1 MAPVSCSNSAVHDS
15 FFKHHLLLCW
25 CSGLGLECIVCVS
38 VWWNSSCSLRLI
50 SNPIF
55 SLRPSLLPTIGYDI
69 SLWPL
74 EHLSLSGGIFIILL
88 GSCSLFEF
96 SLLHDWMSLMAQTGY
111 CTEPRESC
119 ALCNK
124 RLMPKTNLPGHAS
137 LCLLS
142 FLLPEDFVGCHPSQ
156 KVAQGSKSLSVKGIL
171 SDTKVLELLVTGK
184 VSLNIL
190 SNNPRHHFIRPS
202 LFTVFIN
209 PREFPCLKSQL
220 GFAYWSLRPSGSTVL
235 SM

>member
-1 MAPVSCSNSAVHDS
+1 M
-15 FFKHHLLLCW
+15 F
-25 CSGLGLECIVCVS
+25 
-38 VWWNSSCSLRLI
+38 
-50 SNPIF
+50 
-55 SLRPSLLPTIGYDI
+55 
-69 SLWPL
+69 
-74 EHLSLSGGIFIILL
+74 
-88 GSCSLFEF
+88 FEF
-96 SLLHDWMSLMAQTGY
+96 SLLHDWMSLMAQTV
-111 CTEPRESC
+111 TAPSRESS

-142 FLLPEDFVGCHPSQ
+142 FLLPEVSVGCHPSQ
-156 KVAQGSKSLSVKGIL
+156 KQSCTGKQIAHSVKGVL
-171 SDTKVLELLVTGK
+171 LDTKVLELIVTGK

-190 SNNPRHHFIRPS
+190 SNNPSHHCIRPS

-220 GFAYWSLRPSGSTVL
+220 GFVYLSLRPSGSTVL